1 MLCQQAA
8 LSSTDFG
15 DAVDQVEMLIRRH
28 EAFEKVLDVQE
39 EKVSLLVYLPLVK
52 ERVLA
57 SGECLC
63 VGCSSYD
70 VCMGCCS

>member
-15 DAVDQVEMLIRRH
+15 DTVDQVEMLIRRH

-39 EKVSLLVYLPLVK
+39 EKVSL
-52 ERVLA
+52 
-57 SGECLC
+57 
-63 VGCSSYD
+63 
-70 VCMGCCS
+70 